1 MSSALFFLKQF
12 KIDLSRFGCLSSYP
26 FSHLV
31 ILTKKDV
38 FLMCFFFFV
47 ILTHYLENATW
58 IDMGEAISRS
68 RNLVSL

>member
-1 MSSALFFLKQF
+1 
-12 KIDLSRFGCLSSYP
+12 
-26 FSHLV
+26 
-31 ILTKKDV
+31 
-38 FLMCFFFFV
+38 MCFFFV